1 MEEDEKTEDVIYHK
15 MAFLCSKSEQC
26 SPDIL
31 KKIKEYGG
39 TDLMVQEIIGRLKK
53 ENYLDD
59 LRFVKMYVNEKFKI
73 NKWGR
78 IKIHYYLN
86 MKGLKEDIIQAG
98 LNEINEEDYIT
109 LLVQTMKDKAGS
121 INKPGKY
128 EKMGQII
135 RFAQSRGFEPGL
147 IHKYLNQVIS

>member
-1 MEEDEKTEDVIYHK
+1 MEEDENTEDVIYHK
-15 MAFLCSKSEQC
+15 MTFLCSKSEQC
-26 SPDIL
+26 SPDIQ
-31 KKIKEYGG
+31 KKIKESGG

-53 ENYLDD
+53 ENYLND

-86 MKGLKEDIIQAG
+86 MKGLKEDIIQEG
-98 LNEINEEDYIT
+98 LSEIDEEDYNT
-109 LLVQTMKDKAGS
+109 LLIQTMKDKAGS
-121 INKPGKY
+121 IKKPGKY

-135 RFAQSRGFEPGL
+135 RFAQSRGFEPAL
-147 IHKYLNQVIS
+147 IHRYLNQVIS